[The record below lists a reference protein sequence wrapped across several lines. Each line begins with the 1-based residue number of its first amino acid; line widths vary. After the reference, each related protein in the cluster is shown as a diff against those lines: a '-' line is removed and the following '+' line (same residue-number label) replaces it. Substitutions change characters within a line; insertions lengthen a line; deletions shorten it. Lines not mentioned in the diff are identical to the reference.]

1 MLLIA
6 CATMLAEA
14 VSCIARR
21 HATSTYD
28 ALDSVLS
35 WFERLNVHDGFL
47 LILHNTREAARPQ
60 FVTLSLSKRDAR
72 GFAYDLM

>member
-14 VSCIARR
+14 VSCSARR

-28 ALDSVLS
+28 SLDSVLS
-35 WFERLNVHDGFL
+35 WFERLNVHDGFF
-47 LILHNTREAARPQ
+47 LILHNTERPQ
-60 FVTLSLSKRDAR
+60 DLNSLHFRSRKETR
-72 GFAYDLM
+72 GDLLMI